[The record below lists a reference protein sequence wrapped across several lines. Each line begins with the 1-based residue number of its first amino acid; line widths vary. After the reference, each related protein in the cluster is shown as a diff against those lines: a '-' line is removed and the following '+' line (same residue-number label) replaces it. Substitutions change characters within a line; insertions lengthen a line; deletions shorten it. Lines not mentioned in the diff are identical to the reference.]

1 MPSAPDQPTLYH
13 SEISFF
19 SQIARL
25 ALTEKNVT
33 YNSVVLAITPPV
45 FENFEPWYL
54 DINANATVPSLQV
67 GDRIFT
73 DAEHYLYKIDRLF
86 KGPLLAGSNRIA
98 TGNWVIRALALQ
110 HRDIVALRGAN
121 KFLTLLVN
129 RKRLKRLYR
138 LKSQHPDFTAQY
150 TAKIAEVKDYSEA
163 IKDPRNAV
171 RVNAQFHAALDAIN
185 KVLASSPHISEE
197 NYTIADIVWTAIVSR
212 QMLLNRAPF
221 ANRPNLAEWF
231 SRMQARPS
239 YNIAGIQEKFSL
251 GAKMNIFLGLWR

>member
-1 MPSAPDQPTLYH
+1 MPSAPEHPTLYH
-13 SEISFF
+13 AEISFF

-25 ALTEKNVT
+25 ALAEKNVT

-54 DINANATVPSLQV
+54 QINANATVPSLKV
-67 GDRIFT
+67 GERIFT

-86 KGPLLAGSNRIA
+86 EGPLLAGSNRIA

-121 KFLTLLVN
+121 RFLTLLVN
-129 RKRLKRLYR
+129 QKRLKRLHK
-138 LKSQHPDFTAQY
+138 LKAQHPDFAAQY
-150 TAKIAEVKDYSEA
+150 TAKIAEIKDYSET
-163 IKDPRNAV
+163 IKDPRNAI

-185 KVLASSPHISEE
+185 KVLASSPHISED
-197 NYTIADIVWTAIVSR
+197 NYTIADIVWTAIVAR
-212 QMLLNRAPF
+212 QILLKRAPF
-221 ANRPNLAEWF
+221 ANRPHLAEWF

-239 YNIAGIQEKFSL
+239 YKIAGIQENISL
-251 GAKMNIFLGLWR
+251 GSKANIFLGLWR